1 VEFLFVALYRFLK
14 NHRSLFWV
22 LFIASFAALGFTA
35 SRIQFEEDITQFFPR
50 DKRVEKLN
58 YIFQNSKLAER
69 LVMMVSIR
77 DSSAVADADSLVTY
91 ADASIEKIES
101 DLAPYVKE
109 IQGRVDEEK
118 ITEVMDVMREYLPVF
133 LDDSDYK
140 ILDSLSQPEAASI
153 ALQNNYRQ
161 LISPSG
167 LVMKNIIVNDP
178 LGFSFIV
185 LKKLQQLQY
194 DDSFELHDNYIVTRD
209 HRHLIYFL
217 QPVHGPNE
225 TGKNAVFL
233 EGLHH
238 VMDSINARHPSIY
251 VSCFGAAEVAK
262 GNAVQLRKDTYV
274 TGGAMI
280 ALLAFFLFGFFRRK
294 RVVFLIFVPVA
305 FGALLALSLMVLIKG
320 SVSILAIAAGSIIL
334 GIAVDYSL
342 HLLVHAKQ
350 NNNMEEIVHDI
361 VRPLTLGSATTILAF
376 LCLQFVNAAVLQ
388 DVGLFAAFSLL
399 GAAMCTLIF
408 LPHIV
413 PAGLFQNVKP
423 NWVDRFSQIS
433 LGSSKY
439 PVIIILA
446 LTPVFFY
453 FAGDV
458 KFNTDLS
465 GLNFMRPEVKEAQE
479 RLESINRSSLNLMYV
494 VAQGSTIQEALRKN
508 ERAMPSLEK
517 LKDAGIVNKY
527 TTVTTFFL
535 SDSLQQ
541 KRIER
546 WNSFW
551 TKDRKENLVSAV
563 RKEATE
569 LKFSETVIQNF
580 ETLLTKKYS
589 IATPETLQPFRHA
602 FFENYLIEKDSQAT
616 VITLV
621 NVPVANKPKVYSD
634 MENTTVHV
642 VDRQLIA
649 NLFAEYVHDD
659 FNFIVMFTSIL
670 VFVFLLLSYGR
681 IELTLISFIPMM
693 ITWIWILG
701 IMALVGIEFNIVNV
715 MISTFIFGLGDDYS
729 IFTMD
734 GLQQEYKTGKQ
745 NLPSV
750 RASIFLSAV
759 TVTSGLGVLVL
770 AEHPAL
776 RSIAAISIIGIVCVY
791 VMSQT
796 IEPFLFKAMI
806 SNRARKGFT
815 PMTLVGTLR
824 TIFVYF
830 FFISGSFM
838 LTAIGLLLKLI
849 PFGKKRVRL
858 LFHTLISWYTRAQ
871 VFLGWRVRQRVLNPT
886 SDSFDEPSVIISNHT
901 SFMDILVT
909 AGLHPRVILVTNKWV
924 WNSWIFGGVV
934 RLADY
939 YPVTEGAEGGVERLR
954 TRVKDGYNIVIFPE
968 GTRSPDGKMRR
979 FHKGAFYL
987 AESLNIPI
995 RPLLIHGAWNV
1006 IQKGD
1011 KYLNDG
1017 MITMKFLPAIRP
1029 DDQTFGQNYS
1039 ERTKLVSRYFKEEH
1053 KKLSAELET
1062 PAFFRYKLFRN
1073 YLFKGPVLEWYMRVK
1088 VSLENNY
1095 EQFHA
1100 LVPKKGTVLDLGCGY
1115 GFLCYMLSFVSEDRV
1130 ITGVDYDEEKIATA
1144 NHCYSKSD
1152 RVNFHYADVT
1162 KYPLATYDS
1171 IIIADVLHYL
1181 MPDAQD
1187 DLIIRCFSALNPG
1200 GVLIIRDGDSDLK
1213 ERHEGTKLTE
1223 LFSVKLLKFNK
1234 STNDLNFI
1242 SGTKLRQ
1249 LAARHNLTVERL
1261 DDTKLTSNVIFVI
1274 RKAV

>member
-1 VEFLFVALYRFLK
+1 MEFLFVALYRFLK
-14 NHRSLFWV
+14 KHRPVFWGLFVVAFVV
-22 LFIASFAALGFTA
+22 LGITA
-35 SRIQFEEDITQFFPR
+35 SRVQFEEDITQFFPN

-58 YIFQNSKLAER
+58 YIFQHSKLAER
-69 LVMMVSIR
+69 LVMMVSVR
-77 DSSAVADADSLVTY
+77 DSSVAADADSLVTY
-91 ADASIEKIES
+91 ADVSIEKIEEN
-101 DLAPYVKE
+101 LAPYVKE

-118 ITEVMDVMREYLPVF
+118 ITEVMEVMRRYLPVF
-133 LDDSDYK
+133 LDENDYK
-140 ILDSLSQPEAASI
+140 VLDSLTQPDAAAA

-167 LVMKNIIVNDP
+167 LVMKNVIVHDP

-194 DDSFELHDNYIVTRD
+194 DESFELHDNYIVTRD

-225 TGKNAVFL
+225 TGKNAAFL
-233 EGLHH
+233 EGLHE
-238 VMDSINARHPSIY
+238 VMDSINTSQNSIY
-251 VSCFGAAEVAK
+251 VSCFGAAEVAG
-262 GNAVQLRKDTYV
+262 GNATQLRKDTYLTV
-274 TGGAMI
+274 GAMI

-294 RVVFLIFVPVA
+294 RVVFLILIPVA
-305 FGALLALSLMVLIKG
+305 FGGLFALSLMVLIKG

-342 HLLVHAKQ
+342 HLLVHAKHHD
-350 NNNMEEIVHDI
+350 NMEEIVHDI
-361 VRPLTLGSATTILAF
+361 VRPLTLGSTTTILAF

-388 DVGLFAAFSLL
+388 DVGLFAAFSLM

-413 PAGLFQNVKP
+413 PSGLFHHSKA
-423 NWVDRFSQIS
+423 NWVERFSKIS
-433 LGSSKY
+433 LASSKY
-439 PVIIILA
+439 PVIIILV
-446 LTPVFFY
+446 LTPVFLY

-458 KFNTDLS
+458 SFNTDLS
-465 GLNFMRPEVKEAQE
+465 GLNFMPPEVKEAQA
-479 RLESINRSSLNLMYV
+479 RLESINKSSLNLMYI
-494 VAQGSTIQEALRKN
+494 VAQGRTMEEALRRN
-508 ERAMPSLEK
+508 EQAMPMLEK
-517 LKDAGIVNKY
+517 MKDEGTLNKY
-527 TTVTTFFL
+527 TTVSTFFL
-535 SDSLQQ
+535 SDSLQRQ
-541 KRIER
+541 RIER
-546 WNSFW
+546 WNTFW
-551 TKDRKENLVSAV
+551 TRERKDRLMQAV
-563 RKEATE
+563 RAEAKV
-569 LKFSETVIQNF
+569 LKFSETVLRNF
-580 ETLLTKKYS
+580 DSLMNKKYV
-589 IATPETLQPFRHA
+589 IAGPEILQPFRHA

-616 VITLV
+616 VITLA
-621 NVPVANKPKVYSD
+621 NVPVDNKPQVYSE
-634 MENTTVHV
+634 MENSTVHV

-649 NLFAEYVHDD
+649 NLFAEYVHED
-659 FNFIVMFTSIL
+659 FNFIVTFTSIL

-759 TVTSGLGVLVL
+759 TVISGLGVLVL
-770 AEHPAL
+770 AQHPAL
-776 RSIAAISIIGIVCVY
+776 RSIAAISIIGIGCVY

-796 IEPFLFKAMI
+796 IEPFLFRVMI
-806 SNRARKGFT
+806 SNRAKKGFT
-815 PMTLVGTLR
+815 PMTFMGTIR
-824 TIFVYF
+824 TIFVYT

-849 PFGKKRVRL
+849 PFGRKKVRL
-858 LFHTLISWYTRAQ
+858 FFHTLISWYTRFQ
-871 VFLGWRVRQRVLNPT
+871 VFIGWRVSLEILNRT
-886 SDSFDEPSVIISNHT
+886 SKSFDQPGVIIANHS
-901 SFMDILVT
+901 SFMDILLT
-909 AGLHPRVILVTNKWV
+909 AGLNPRVILVTNQWV

-934 RLADY
+934 RLAGY
-939 YPVTEGAEGGVERLR
+939 YPVTEGAEDGVERLR
-954 TRVKDGYNIVIFPE
+954 ARVEDGYSIVIFPE
-968 GTRSPDGKMRR
+968 GTRSPDGKMKR

-987 AESLNIPI
+987 AEALNIPV
-995 RPLLIHGAWNV
+995 RPLLIHGAGDV

-1017 MITMKFLPAIRP
+1017 EMTLKFLPAILP
-1029 DDQTFGQNYS
+1029 SDKTFGETYQ
-1039 ERTKLVSRYFKEEH
+1039 ERTKSIGRYFKSEY
-1053 KKLSAELET
+1053 KKLAEEKET
-1062 PAFFRYKLFRN
+1062 PGYFRYKLINN
-1073 YLFKGPVLEWYMRVK
+1073 YLYKGPVLEWYMRVK

-1095 EQFHA
+1095 SRFHS

-1115 GFLCYMLSFVSEDRV
+1115 GFLPYMLYFLSEERV
-1130 ITGVDYDEEKIATA
+1130 VTGVDYDEEKIATA
-1144 NHCYSKSD
+1144 NHCYSKTD
-1152 RVNFHYADVT
+1152 RINFHCADVT

-1181 MPDAQD
+1181 LPEAQD
-1187 DLIIRCFSALNPG
+1187 DLITRCFSALSPG

-1234 STNDLNFI
+1234 SINDLNFI
-1242 SGTKLRQ
+1242 SGTKIRE
-1249 LAARHNLTVERL
+1249 LAGKHNLTVERL

-1274 RKAV
+1274 RKGV